1 MGLLRRLDR
10 KLAFYRLNKV
20 NQFGKAGIR
29 VPEPKEP
36 FLFAFQ
42 ETDLESIMDQFELH
56 KDCILGNFNE
66 ADNVLIKVNL
76 NSSLPYPASTSGDFL
91 LALIKFLRNNGYFHL
106 TVGDCS
112 SNSFLPTKRVLKDL
126 GLLRRLR
133 GQAAFIAFEEGT
145 YVEVSLGGCY
155 VDSLLI
161 SQHAFEFDRIIN
173 LTNMKTHCHAGY
185 SMAMK
190 NLFGF
195 LHPFERKG
203 FHANHL
209 NEKIAELSLCIHPD
223 LNIIDARKFFI
234 TGGPNEGEVA
244 VGNTVFVSNDMLLC
258 DVEAY
263 RSLYNWKLEE
273 GKETNGFLENP
284 FEMPQISHYI
294 RAREKLYSGV

>member
-20 NQFGKAGIR
+20 NEFGKAGIR

-42 ETDLESIMDQFELH
+42 EADLDSIMEQFTLH
-56 KDCILGNFNE
+56 QDCILGSFNA
-66 ADNVLIKVNL
+66 ADKVLIKVNL

-91 LALIKFLRNNGYFHL
+91 VALIKYLRHHGYKHL

-126 GLLRRLR
+126 GLLRSLT
-133 GQAAFIAFEEGT
+133 GLAEFSAFEEGP

-155 VDSLLI
+155 VDSLRI
-161 SQHAFEFDRIIN
+161 SQHAFDFDRIIN

-195 LHPFERKG
+195 LHPSERQG

-209 NEKIAELSLCIHPD
+209 NEKIAELSLCINPD

-244 VGNTVFVSNDMLLC
+244 VGNTVFVSNDLLLC

-263 RSLYNWKLEE
+263 RSLYNWKLKE
-273 GKETNGFLENP
+273 GKESEGFLENP
-284 FEMPQISHYI
+284 FEMPQIVHYI
-294 RAREKLYSGV
+294 RAREKLHPGV